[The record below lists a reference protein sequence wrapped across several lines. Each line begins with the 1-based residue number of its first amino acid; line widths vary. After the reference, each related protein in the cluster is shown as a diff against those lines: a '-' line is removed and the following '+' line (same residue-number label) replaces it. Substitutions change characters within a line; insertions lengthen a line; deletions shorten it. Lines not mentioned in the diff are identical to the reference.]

1 MAVQHRNI
9 PDAQLHEPKG
19 VANATSGTVYTADG
33 SGSGDWEYPL
43 LQGQGSAGA
52 YKIPVLDETG
62 TVQWVWWPFG
72 YGYYQHGTTGQ
83 VINTTF
89 SKLQIDG
96 AGANTNTSNLPPEIR
111 GGGDLWDTATD
122 VITPISE
129 EDAYHLRVDIPVTGE
144 TGNPADITVQLD
156 IGGTSSPTVPIVTWF
171 AKGGK
176 SLPYTLTESLAIF
189 CRSTFL
195 ANGGQ
200 IFIKTDTGTLTLG
213 SPAITL
219 VRINK
224 GDI

>member
-72 YGYYQHGTTGQ
+72 YGYYQHGTAGQ
-83 VINTTF
+83 VINTTY
-89 SKLQIDG
+89 SKLQING
-96 AGANTNTSNLPPEIR
+96 AGTNTSVGNLPPEIR
-111 GGGDLWDTATD
+111 GGGALWD
-122 VITPISE
+122 VINYKVTPISE
-129 EDAYHLRVDIPVTGE
+129 EDCYDLRLDLPITNE
-144 TGNPADITVQLD
+144 TGSPAEITIQLD
-156 IGGTSSPTVPIVTWF
+156 IGGASSPTIPITTMFSSV
-171 AKGGK
+171 GK
-176 SLPYTLTESLAIF
+176 STPYTITMAVPVF
-189 CRSTFL
+189 CRSTFF

-200 IFIKTDTGTLTLG
+200 IFVKTNSGTVTLG